1 MMRSVSSL
9 LDIFKICVYFQVAIF
24 ITLIRGYVISSS
36 SFRLTLFVSLLV
48 LTFLSPAHHAEKD
61 KSLIEFFFTILTSAS
76 SFVISESP
84 LIVILILTDPSVIST
99 IQPRLQRFIAN
110 RHSSSSPSNNIDWS
124 LLPLDLVQ
132 EIVNQIT
139 TFKNYIAAKGVNRDW
154 RSAGLSISRVPQ
166 LPLPVLMLSEPLL
179 TDMRTLFSLYDHS
192 RHRLQLSE
200 VRGKRIWGSQH
211 GWVVTLGSRY
221 VTQLVH
227 LIKGERINLPPLD
240 AIRRLAPRNEW
251 FRLVQKFI
259 LLKEPSDES
268 TFLVIAIFDPMN
280 SLAFTRVRVRPGAA
294 LNRRGEG
301 EWVVVANPENLKFKD
316 VARFND
322 QIYALCDNGK
332 LVCFEPDAPLED
344 MVQVIADHPE
354 DVGERRK
361 IYLVES
367 LGNLYAVFR
376 NGFLIPSERTHETT
390 SFFVY
395 KFNNASAW
403 EEVTH
408 LEGQAFFVGD
418 GNSFSGRFPTSTIPS
433 RGDCIYFTDDHWDW
447 RKFPRKAYGGHD
459 VGLFDMEIR
468 DILPLTFGMDKP
480 RFYSRPIFVTR
491 NDKL

>member
-1 MMRSVSSL
+1 MRSVSSL
-9 LDIFKICVYFQVAIF
+9 LDIFKICVYFLVAIF

-36 SFRLTLFVSLLV
+36 SFRFTLFVSLLI

-110 RHSSSSPSNNIDWS
+110 RHSFSSPSNNIDRPH
-124 LLPLDLVQ
+124 LPLDLVQ

-139 TFKNYIAAKGVNRDW
+139 TFKNFIAAKGVSRDW
-154 RSAGLSISRVPQ
+154 RSAGLSISRRPQ
-166 LPLPVLMLSEPLL
+166 PPLPGLMLSEPLL
-179 TDMRTLFSLYDHS
+179 TDMRTLFSLYDSNH
-192 RHRLQLSE
+192 HQLQLSE
-200 VRGKRIWGSQH
+200 VRGRRCWGSQH
-211 GWVVTLGSRY
+211 GWVVTLGPRY

-227 LIKGERINLPPLD
+227 LIKGKQINLPPLD
-240 AIRRLAPRNEW
+240 AIRRLAPREEW
-251 FRLVQKFI
+251 FCLVHKFI
-259 LLKEPSDES
+259 LLKDPSNES
-268 TFLVIAIFDPMN
+268 TFLVIAIFGPMN
-280 SLAFTRVRVRPGAA
+280 SLAFTRVRLGAA

-316 VARFND
+316 VVHFNG

-332 LVCFEPDAPLED
+332 LVCFKPVTPFAN
-344 MVQVIADHPE
+344 MVQVIADHPQ
-354 DVGERRK
+354 DLGAHRK

-395 KFNNASAW
+395 KFNFNASAW
-403 EEVTH
+403 EEVTR

-418 GNSFSGRFPTSTIPS
+418 GNSFSWRFPTIPS

-447 RKFPRKAYGGHD
+447 RKFPRVAYGGHD

-468 DILPLTFGMDKP
+468 DILPLTFGIDKP

>member
-200 VRGKRIWGSQH
+200 VRGRRIWGSQH

-227 LIKGERINLPPLD
+227 LMTGNPINLPQ
-240 AIRRLAPRNEW
+240 IQRLAPREEW
-251 FRLVQKFI
+251 FCLVRKFI
-259 LLKEPSDES
+259 LLEDPTDES
-268 TFLVIAIFDPMN
+268 TFLVIAIFGPVD
-280 SLAFTRVRVRPGAA
+280 SLAFTRVRRGAA
-294 LNRRGEG
+294 LNRRREG
-301 EWVVVANPENLKFKD
+301 EWVVVPNPEKLKFKD
-316 VARFND
+316 VVRFNG
-322 QIYALCDNGK
+322 QIYAVCDNGK
-332 LVCFEPDAPLED
+332 LFRFEPDASLED
-344 MVQVIADHPE
+344 MVQIIADHPQ
-354 DVGERRK
+354 DVGAHLK

-367 LGNLYAVFR
+367 LGNLYGVFR
-376 NGFLIPSERTHETT
+376 NGFLIPSERRFETT

-395 KFNNASAW
+395 KFNFNASAW

-408 LEGQAFFVGD
+408 LEGRAFFVGD
-418 GNSFSGRFPTSTIPS
+418 SNSFSWRFPTSRS
-433 RGDCIYFTDDHWDW
+433 DCIYFTDDHWVW
-447 RKFPRKAYGGHD
+447 RKFPRMAYGGHD
-459 VGLFDMEIR
+459 VGLFDMATR
-468 DILPLTFGMDKP
+468 DILPLKFGKDKP

>member
-139 TFKNYIAAKGVNRDW
+139 IFKNYIAAKGVNRDW

-200 VRGKRIWGSQH
+200 VRGKR
-211 GWVVTLGSRY
+211 
-221 VTQLVH
+221 
-227 LIKGERINLPPLD
+227 ERINLPPLD
-240 AIRRLAPRNEW
+240 AIRRLAPRKEW
-251 FRLVQKFI
+251 FCLVQKFI

-301 EWVVVANPENLKFKD
+301 EWVVLANPENLKFKD

-332 LVCFEPDAPLED
+332 LVCLEPDAPLED

-354 DVGERRK
+354 DVGEHRK

>member
-1 MMRSVSSL
+1 MRSVSSL

-61 KSLIEFFFTILTSAS
+61 KSLIEFFFPILTSAS

-84 LIVILILTDPSVIST
+84 LIVILILTDPSIIST

-154 RSAGLSISRVPQ
+154 RSAGLSISRRAQ
-166 LPLPVLMLSEPLL
+166 LPLPGLMLSEPLL
-179 TDMRTLFSLYDHS
+179 TDMRTLFSLYDS
-192 RHRLQLSE
+192 NRHQLHLSE
-200 VRGKRIWGSQH
+200 VRGKR
-211 GWVVTLGSRY
+211 RY

-227 LIKGERINLPPLD
+227 LIKGKRINLPPLD
-240 AIRRLAPRNEW
+240 TIRRLAPREEW
-251 FRLVQKFI
+251 FCLVHKFV
-259 LLKEPSDES
+259 LLKDPSDES
-268 TFLVIAIFDPMN
+268 TFLVIAIFGPMN
-280 SLAFTRVRVRPGAA
+280 SLAFTRVRLGPA

-322 QIYALCDNGK
+322 QIYALCDNAK
-332 LVCFEPDAPLED
+332 LVCFEPDAPLEE

-354 DVGERRK
+354 DVGEHRK

-376 NGFLIPSERTHETT
+376 DGFLIPSERTHETT

-395 KFNNASAW
+395 NFNNASAW

-418 GNSFSGRFPTSTIPS
+418 GNSFSRRFPTSTIPS